1 MSQKHREHN
10 LPIYRSLDEVP
21 KTGYSRP
28 KQVATVFPVSLG
40 TIRNLQLK
48 NKAPKTIKM
57 GERVALFSNEEI
69 HKFCSDPL
77 GYKS

>member
-1 MSQKHREHN
+1 MKNNLEFK
-10 LPIYRSLDEVP
+10 LPIYKSLDEVP
-21 KTGYSRP
+21 KSGFSRP
-28 KQVATVFPVSLG
+28 KQVAIVFPVSMG

-69 HKFCSDPL
+69 HKFCSDPSN
-77 GYKS
+77 YKS